1 MVGVFDPGAKP
12 VRAVGVA
19 GAKIYFDV
27 TRHGDAIDQLFA

>member
-1 MVGVFDPGAKP
+1 MVSGFDPGAKP
-12 VRAVGVA
+12 VRAIEFA